1 MARCAR
7 FAIWLLPFL
16 LAACGR
22 VWEPTSLPGTGS
34 SAQSPYWVLPKPD
47 SLRPSLMDCVGQN
60 DPAHLYELDNGGD
73 YDLSGPFAS
82 EKLNAVRKCMLERG
96 WQDIPTWA
104 GP

>member
-1 MARCAR
+1 
-7 FAIWLLPFL
+7 
-16 LAACGR
+16 
-22 VWEPTSLPGTGS
+22 
-34 SAQSPYWVLPKPD
+34 
-47 SLRPSLMDCVGQN
+47 MDCVGQN

-82 EKLNAVRKCMLERG
+82 EKLNAVRKCMLQKG